1 MVLGAVP
8 LLSQAPGGRLQLVRR
23 AHYVMGTVFE
33 IEAYGEDADRAAEAV
48 EEAFAAIRRADEMM
62 SNYREESDLSR
73 LNREGAGGFI
83 PVPRD
88 LYELLQKS
96 VEYSRL
102 TDSAFDVTVGPLVV
116 AWQRASEQGRLPS
129 DRERTQLLPLIGSGH
144 LLFAEEGQAVRLDR
158 PGVTVDLGGIAKG
171 WAVDRAAQIL
181 RQHGIER
188 ALISSGT
195 SSVYAMGSPPGQPA
209 WNIAVR
215 HPLREDEMLAVVS
228 LRDQSLSTSASYEK
242 HLRIGGRTYSHIL
255 DPRSAAPV
263 GSMWSSTVIA
273 PDAVESDALSTA
285 TFVLGLERAERL
297 LRKLGRPAVLVGK
310 GNRRSEIT
318 IREIASTGGMPVI
331 HLQRRREKQ

>member
-1 MVLGAVP
+1 M
-8 LLSQAPGGRLQLVRR
+8 RR

-48 EEAFAAIRRADEMM
+48 EEAFAAIRRADEIM
-62 SNYREESDLSR
+62 SDYREESELSR
-73 LNREGAGGFI
+73 LNREGAGGF
-83 PVPRD
+83 VPLSPD
-88 LYELLQKS
+88 LYEILQKS
-96 VEYSRL
+96 AAYSRL
-102 TDSAFDVTVGPLVV
+102 TDSAFDVTVGPLVD
-116 AWQRASEQGRLPS
+116 AWRRASEQGRLPS
-129 DRERTQLLPLIGSGH
+129 DRERTQLLPLIGSAH
-144 LLFAEEGQAVRLDR
+144 LLFAEQEQAVRLGR
-158 PGVTVDLGGIAKG
+158 SGVKVDLGGIAKG

-181 RQHGIER
+181 RQRGIER
-188 ALISSGT
+188 ALISAGT
-195 SSVYAMGSPPGQPA
+195 SSLYAMGSPPGQQA

-215 HPLREDEMLAVVS
+215 HPLREDEILAVVS

-263 GSMWSSTVIA
+263 ESMWSSTVIA